1 MIARN
6 KYGVYSIPKEVE
18 YTYTA
23 QLILEGGVHEDT
35 TIEYI
40 KSVGGNVIHS
50 GSGFGDFLPA
60 LKDCDKV
67 WTFEPN
73 PLMYQCSLETISLN
87 DIKNVEIYPYAIGRY
102 DGTSNLKHIDER
114 GLEMGPRSEMGDDG
128 IKVKMVKL
136 DSIIPKD
143 VKISLIHLD
152 LEGYEFAALSGA
164 KEIIERDK
172 PIIVLEIDARAV
184 DYNNFMLSLNYIPH
198 KQLIFNSN
206 ERMVFVNTVYFHKDK
221 DIHKDKEVKKDY
233 WASELP
239 IPLSPSDSDVDI
251 YKDNMIEGSTLMLGC
266 TKKLIPISNIQMDID
281 PWYEAKTVIKSNWL
295 DNRTYYGNIIADGSL
310 SFTKELADGL
320 VEMASK
326 HCKVFIARTFTRKL
340 DIMRIADNFPQPE
353 DFKIPPTKTVKFED
367 YSFYIW
373 QF

>member
-310 SFTKELADGL
+310 SFTKELADSL

-353 DFKIPPTKTVKFED
+353 DFKIPPTKTVEFED

>member
-6 KYGVYSIPKEVE
+6 KYGVYSVPKEVE

-35 TIEYI
+35 TIEYLQSI
-40 KSVGGNVIHS
+40 GGNIIHS

-60 LKDCDKV
+60 LKNCDKV
-67 WTFEPN
+67 FTFEPN
-73 PLMYQCSLETISLN
+73 PLMYKSSLETISLN
-87 DIKNVEIYPYAIGRY
+87 ELKNVEIFPYAIGRY
-102 DGTSNLKHIDER
+102 NGFANLKHIDEK

-172 PIIVLEIDARAV
+172 PIIVLEIDSRAV
-184 DYNNFMLSLNYIPH
+184 TYNDFMLSLNYVPH

-206 ERMVFVNTVYFHKDK
+206 ERMVFVNTVYFPIKLEAN
-221 DIHKDKEVKKDY
+221 KEY

-239 IPLSPSDSDVDI
+239 EPLSPSDNDFHI
-251 YKDNMIEGSTLMLGC
+251 YKENMTDGTCLMLGC
-266 TKKLIPISNIQMDID
+266 TKKLLPITDFQMDLE
-281 PWYEAKTVIKSNWL
+281 PLYESETVIKGDWL
-295 DNRTYYGNIIADGSL
+295 NNETYYDNIIGDGVL

-320 VEMASK
+320 IEMASK

-340 DIMRIADNFPQPE
+340 PIMRIADNFPQVK
-353 DFKIPPTKTVKFED
+353 DFKISPTKVVEFED